1 MKDYTEALIFKIVE
15 ENYENFVANF
25 DQTFQVFFGTRK
37 YRNFIREL
45 LNKVLFECKLEK
57 NYIHLMV
64 EIQQKNLNEKS
75 LMDCEQEFQIMK
87 RIKP

>member
-1 MKDYTEALIFKIVE
+1 
-15 ENYENFVANF
+15 
-25 DQTFQVFFGTRK
+25 
-37 YRNFIREL
+37 
-45 LNKVLFECKLEK
+45 
-57 NYIHLMV
+57 MV